1 LGLCVVALSRNLKL
15 TTTLDRAI
23 TQNPCYV
30 PLNLEIMSKAIKQH
44 LESITVDNL
53 MQFRSEAFASMAS
66 SPGRNGS
73 FNLGVNA
80 VGQFVVKSKTET
92 FAFNN
97 PADAIEKYSE
107 LVSD

>member
-1 LGLCVVALSRNLKL
+1 M
-15 TTTLDRAI
+15 T
-23 TQNPCYV
+23 
-30 PLNLEIMSKAIKQH
+30 KAIKQH

-66 SPGRNGS
+66 SLGRNGS

-80 VGQFVVKSKTET
+80 VGQFVVKTKTET
-92 FAFNN
+92 FTFNN

>member
-1 LGLCVVALSRNLKL
+1 MEKF
-15 TTTLDRAI
+15 T
-23 TQNPCYV
+23 
-30 PLNLEIMSKAIKQH
+30 KQH

-53 MQFRSEAFASMAS
+53 MQFRSEVFASMAS
-66 SPGRNGS
+66 ISGRNGS

-80 VGQFVVKSKTET
+80 FGQFVVKNKKET
-92 FAFNN
+92 FTFNN